1 MRCKKTISV
10 LIAMLLNGSMVF
22 AQSVD
27 PVIMTVNG
35 KPVLRSEFEYSYN
48 KNNSNG
54 VIDKKSVDDYVDLFI
69 NYKLKVEAALDARL
83 DTMKSYQNEFASY
96 RDKQIRPSIITDAD
110 IETEAY
116 RIYNETQQRI
126 DSHGGI
132 VKVAHILLRLNQR
145 APQEQDVS
153 AKLRIDSIYKALLNG
168 ADFAQLAKKYSDD
181 KESAVNGGELPWIQ
195 YGQTF
200 PEFEKQ
206 AYALKKGQMSKPFM
220 SPVGYHIILKKDSR
234 NFFPYD
240 SLRAD
245 IIRFIEQ
252 RGIRENIINARLD
265 SISKAQHVTVSDVL
279 AKKTQELESE
289 DPSLKYLI
297 QEYHDGLLLFEIS
310 NRTVWKKA
318 ATDEDALYKYFK
330 KNKKKYKWEQP
341 RFKGIA
347 YHTKYKDDLKAVKK
361 ILRKTNFSEWSDV
374 LKKAFNKD
382 SLRVKADKGMFKI
395 GENLL
400 VDKFV
405 FKQNKAYKHLV
416 DYPYE
421 NVYGKKLKS
430 PDDLSDVRQLVVN
443 DYQEYLEKAWVET
456 LRNKYP
462 VSVNHAVLATV
473 NKH

>member
-48 KNNSNG
+48 KNNSDG
-54 VIDKKSVDDYVDLFI
+54 VIDKKSVDEYVDLFI
-69 NYKLKVEAALDARL
+69 NYKLKVEAALDAHL

-110 IETEAY
+110 IEKEAY
-116 RIYNETQQRI
+116 HIYKETQQRI
-126 DSHGGI
+126 DSHGGV

-145 APQEQDVS
+145 APQEKDVI
-153 AKLRIDSIYKALLNG
+153 AKLRIDSIYNALLNG

-206 AYALKKGQMSKPFM
+206 AYALKNGQMSKPFM

-240 SLRAD
+240 SLRTD
-245 IIRFIEQ
+245 IIKFIEQ

-265 SISKAQHVTVSDVL
+265 SISKSEHVTVSDVL
-279 AKKTQELESE
+279 EKKTQEMESE
-289 DPSLKYLI
+289 DSSLKYLI
-297 QEYHDGLLLFEIS
+297 KEYHDGLLLYEIS
-310 NRTVWKKA
+310 NRTVWQKA
-318 ATDEDALYKYFK
+318 ATDEDALSKYFN
-330 KNKKKYKWEQP
+330 KNKKRYKWEQP

-361 ILRKTNFSEWSDV
+361 ILHKKDFSEWSDV
-374 LKKAFNKD
+374 LKKTFNKD
-382 SLRVKADKGMFKI
+382 SVRILADKGIFKM
-395 GENLL
+395 GDNLL
-400 VDKFV
+400 IDNFV
-405 FKQNKAYKHLV
+405 FKQNKPDKHLV

-430 PDDLSDVRQLVVN
+430 PENLSDVRQMVIN
-443 DYQEYLEKAWVET
+443 DYQEYLEKGWVET
-456 LRNKYP
+456 LRKKYP
-462 VSVNHAVLATV
+462 VSVNHSVLATV

>member
-48 KNNSNG
+48 KNNSDG
-54 VIDKKSVDDYVDLFI
+54 VIDKKSVDEYVDLFV
-69 NYKLKVEAALDARL
+69 NYKLKVEAALDAHL

-96 RDKQIRPSIITDAD
+96 RDQQIKPSIITDSD
-110 IETEAY
+110 IENEA
-116 RIYNETQQRI
+116 RHIYNETQQRI

-145 APQEQDVS
+145 VSQEKDVT
-153 AKLRIDSIYKALLNG
+153 AKLRIDSIYRALLNG

-181 KESAVNGGELPWIQ
+181 KESAANGGELPWLQ

-206 AYALKKGQMSKPFM
+206 AFALQKGQMSKPFM
-220 SPVGYHIILKKDSR
+220 SPVGYHIILMKDKR

-245 IIRFIEQ
+245 IIKFIEQ
-252 RGIRENIINARLD
+252 RGIREKIINARLD
-265 SISKAQHVTVSDVL
+265 SISKTEHVTVSDVL
-279 AKKTQELESE
+279 AKKTQEMESE
-289 DPSLKYLI
+289 DSSLKYLI
-297 QEYHDGLLLFEIS
+297 KEYHDGLLLYEIS
-310 NRTVWKKA
+310 NRTVWSKA
-318 ATDEDALYKYFK
+318 ATDEDALSKYFK

-347 YHTKYKDDLKAVKK
+347 FHTKYKDDLKAVKK
-361 ILRKTNFSEWSDV
+361 ILRKTDFSEWSDV
-374 LKKAFNKD
+374 LKKVFNKD
-382 SLRVKADKGMFKI
+382 NIRIRVDKGIFKM
-395 GENLL
+395 GDNLL
-400 VDKFV
+400 VDNLV
-405 FKQNKAYKHLV
+405 FKQNKSYTPIA
-416 DYPYE
+416 DYPYDD
-421 NVYGKKLKS
+421 VFGKKLKS
-430 PDDLSDVRQLVVN
+430 PENISDVRQMVVN
-443 DYQEYLEKAWVET
+443 DYQEYLEKGWVET
-456 LRNKYP
+456 LRKKYP
-462 VSVNHAVLATV
+462 VSVNHSVLATV

>member
-10 LIAMLLNGSMVF
+10 LTAMLLNGSMVF
-22 AQSVD
+22 AQSAD
-27 PVIMTVNG
+27 PVLMTING
-35 KPVLRSEFEYSYN
+35 KPILRSEFEYSYN

-69 NYKLKVEAALDARL
+69 NYKLKVEAALDAHL

-96 RDKQIRPSIITDAD
+96 RDKQIRPSVISDAD

-116 RIYNETQQRI
+116 HLYNEIQKRV

-145 APQEQDVS
+145 APQEKDVS
-153 AKLRIDSIYKALLNG
+153 AKLRIDSIYKVLLNG

-206 AYALKKGQMSKPFM
+206 AFAIKKGQISKPFM

-240 SLRAD
+240 SLRND
-245 IIRFIEQ
+245 IIKFIEQ
-252 RGIRENIINARLD
+252 RGIRENMINARLD
-265 SISKAQHVTVSDVL
+265 SISKLQHVTVSDVL
-279 AKKTQELESE
+279 EKKTQEMESE

-297 QEYHDGLLLFEIS
+297 KEYHDGLLMFEIS
-310 NRTVWKKA
+310 NRTVWKNA
-318 ATDEDALYKYFK
+318 ATDEAALSKYFK
-330 KNKKKYKWEQP
+330 KNKKRYKWEQP

-361 ILRKTNFSEWSDV
+361 ILRKTDFSEWSDI
-374 LKKAFNKD
+374 LKRTFNKNSARILVD
-382 SLRVKADKGMFKI
+382 EGLFKI
-395 GENLL
+395 GDNLL
-400 VDKFV
+400 VDNFV
-405 FKQNKAYKHLV
+405 FKQNKPYKHLV

-430 PDDLSDVRQLVVN
+430 PADFSDVRQLVVN
-443 DYQEYLEKAWVET
+443 DYQEYLEKGWVET
-456 LRNKYP
+456 LRKKYP